1 MNDDFKKIIIEEIE
15 KRAEGLLDDDGVD
28 LQVCAQIADDILDR
42 FGHQSDPY
50 PTDQKE
56 QK

>member
-15 KRAEGLLDDDGVD
+15 KRAEGLLDDNGVD

-56 QK
+56 